1 MSLIDWP
8 CLVKNK
14 RKKKKHTLQ
23 LVVNSHSVLYPP
35 PPTVPRRSADN
46 LFPTELDSRQAPA
59 LLMAVSIT
67 PSSNFTASS
76 ISIQLNLGLLLYWAQ
91 TVSLTSVCI
100 TSKSWKG
107 QGKQWALLLST
118 KNKNQVPSFSFLQ
131 CFLFPCILHGKS
143 AKLFFFFFRTCTVNR
158 GTLTALQWGHAVA
171 GNAQRRPFYSRT
183 WLTCSDSVHNHKYH
197 LVHQT

>member
-14 RKKKKHTLQ
+14 RKKKKHMLQ

-107 QGKQWALLLST
+107 QGKQWALLLSA
-118 KNKNQVPSFSFLQ
+118 KNKIKFPVFLFCSVFFFHASYTINQPSF
-131 CFLFPCILHGKS
+131 
-143 AKLFFFFFRTCTVNR
+143 FFFFFRTCTVNR
-158 GTLTALQWGHAVA
+158 GTLTALQWGHAVS
-171 GNAQRRPFYSRT
+171 GNVQRRPFYSRT